1 MVEKSVGWKVGH
13 SVDMKAARLVGWKV
27 VELVDRKV
35 DWLVVL

>member
-1 MVEKSVGWKVGH
+1 MAEKSVEWKVGH

-35 DWLVVL
+35 EWLVVL